1 MERAVEGVQDEPE
14 DLQSDDAEQG
24 LVTRL
29 AQDDRAL
36 GSNKR
41 DAKGGRPRGAL
52 MHDLD
57 GLKPIEY
64 FSKKKF
70 EEIKARN
77 QPHEP

>member
-1 MERAVEGVQDEPE
+1 MSRQAADALVRVLQTNVIGAATFPARPALHANAVRIRV
-14 DLQSDDAEQG
+14 
-24 LVTRL
+24 
-29 AQDDRAL
+29 
-36 GSNKR
+36 
-41 DAKGGRPRGAL
+41 
-52 MHDLD
+52 